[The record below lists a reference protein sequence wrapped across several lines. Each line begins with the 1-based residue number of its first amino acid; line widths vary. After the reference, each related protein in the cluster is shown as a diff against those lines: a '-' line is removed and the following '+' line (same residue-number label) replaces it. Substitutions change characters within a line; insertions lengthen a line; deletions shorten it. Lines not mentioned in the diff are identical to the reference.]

1 MTHDTPLGET
11 EQVVGAIVLGQEL
24 KIDWKEA
31 LAVQKEIKHQMQL
44 DYLRTGRGR
53 PHIEWRW
60 WVMLGFAEPY
70 VNCIFFREQARHL
83 SNFQTLAKLGPMPF
97 HVHPYKQDKWDFGPV
112 LSKITIPASI
122 TPFIPR

>member
-60 WVMLGFAEPY
+60 
-70 VNCIFFREQARHL
+70 
-83 SNFQTLAKLGPMPF
+83 
-97 HVHPYKQDKWDFGPV
+97 
-112 LSKITIPASI
+112 
-122 TPFIPR
+122 